1 MGFMRNNSL
10 LMNLF
15 GKNLISGFTSNR
27 SSRKTKTS
35 SYSRMKKKQIS
46 KRRIRNMIARKS
58 RRINRLRAA

>member
-27 SSRKTKTS
+27 DSRKTKTA
-35 SYSRMKKKQIS
+35 SYSRMKE
-46 KRRIRNMIARKS
+46 KRIAKNRIRNMIARKS